1 VESLFRIRIVMK
13 TGVGALSKVTRAFEH
28 LGGTISSVDLQ
39 SGADEIGIVDLS
51 VRLRQ
56 DVATVDIISDALREN
71 KAGIVSELSPL
82 DHAVDPVLRAIRWA
96 ANLVGAGS
104 LADDELKRV
113 IGEICSTR
121 DAWFLS
127 IEEAESIAVARPAAQ
142 RWAPVATSVSKVPP
156 ELEATFQG
164 SAAVLAV
171 PDARLEPTGI
181 ALIIRPAAQLFSI
194 TEIERVEA
202 MLALRRR
209 AALISAHPDVADD
222 GSWFDVSQ
230 A

>member
-1 VESLFRIRIVMK
+1 MK
-13 TGVGALSKVTRAFEH
+13 TGVGALAKVTRAIEH

-39 SGADEIGIVDLS
+39 SGADDIGIVDLS
-51 VRLRQ
+51 VRMHHE
-56 DVATVDIISDALREN
+56 VATVDRLSDSLREA
-71 KAGIVSELSPL
+71 KAGIVSELTPL

-96 ANLVGAGS
+96 SNLVGAGS

-127 IEEAESIAVARPAAQ
+127 IEEAEAIAIARPAAQ
-142 RWAPVATSVSKVPP
+142 KWAPVATSITKVPP

-164 SAAVLAV
+164 PAAVLAV

-194 TEIERVEA
+194 TEVERVEA
-202 MLALRRR
+202 ILALRRR
-209 AALISAHPDVADD
+209 AALISAHADEADD

-230 A
+230 L